1 MGKPTGLSH
10 AVVAVAALSS
20 STALAQPAPTSPD
33 IVVEGIVR
41 DDQRRVCKQTT
52 ATGSIIPTR
61 TCKTKAEWEQIR
73 ERNLAQADQLKRDA
87 DRYRHTQ
94 ALRDAICSDPST
106 PC

>member
-1 MGKPTGLSH
+1 MVKPASLSH
-10 AVVAVAALSS
+10 VFIAVAALSS

-73 ERNLAQADQLKRDA
+73 ERSLAQLERLKT
-87 DRYRHTQ
+87 DR
-94 ALRDAICSDPST
+94 LRDNYIKWLRENMGE
-106 PC
+106 

>member
-1 MGKPTGLSH
+1 MGTPTGLSR
-10 AVVAVAALSS
+10 ALIAVAALSS
-20 STALAQPAPTSPD
+20 STALAQPASPD

-73 ERNLAQADQLKRDA
+73 ERGLAQLERLKA
-87 DRYRHTQ
+87 DRVRDNYIKW
-94 ALRDAICSDPST
+94 LRENMGE
-106 PC
+106 